1 VDKPVVASSEAAARS
16 DPAGRALFAA
26 GFSALLY
33 GAPLLLPPL
42 FPLLAIAPFPLIV
55 QRLRG
60 TVITAVGATLGAAA
74 LIALVFPPAWFAL
87 GYLLFFAL
95 PGLVLGEAM
104 ARGRGLRRA
113 TGWAVLVIGMQVCLI
128 LLFAHEHVATLF
140 LSGFDVIKSAAF
152 LDGMRSAGL
161 PPDKLDV
168 WVEQVTQARDVMAIL
183 YPSVALIMGATM
195 VLANAWLLRTY
206 LVRRDPGWLEGGE
219 FEGLRWPLGV
229 AVAFVA
235 AGAAVLSPG
244 LRPAAYNV
252 LLVLAFL
259 FALQGLAV
267 VVYYVHRLAAPPF
280 LRLVVLALV
289 ILNPWASQIL
299 ALAGLFD
306 IFIDFRKWAEPP
318 VEES

>member
-1 VDKPVVASSEAAARS
+1 M
-16 DPAGRALFAA
+16 ALQ
-26 GFSALLY
+26 SCLL
-33 GAPLLLPPL
+33 
-42 FPLLAIAPFPLIV
+42 
-55 QRLRG
+55 
-60 TVITAVGATLGAAA
+60 
-74 LIALVFPPAWFAL
+74 
-87 GYLLFFAL
+87 
-95 PGLVLGEAM
+95 
-104 ARGRGLRRA
+104 
-113 TGWAVLVIGMQVCLI
+113 
-128 LLFAHEHVATLF
+128 LLFANQDIAQQL
-140 LSGFDVIKSAAF
+140 LSVWDTIRSAPF
-152 LDGMRSAGL
+152 VESMRNAGL
-161 PPDKLDV
+161 PPETIDA
-168 WVEQVTQARDVMAIL
+168 WVEQAGQWRSVMEVL
-183 YPSVALIMGATM
+183 YPSVFVIAGAMM

-219 FEGLRWPLGV
+219 FEGLRWPIGV

-235 AGAAVLSPG
+235 AGAAVASPI
-244 LRPAAYNV
+244 LRPAAYNA

-267 VVYYVHRLAAPPF
+267 VAYYIHRLAAPPF

>member
-1 VDKPVVASSEAAARS
+1 MASSEAAART

-33 GAPLLLPPL
+33 GTPLLLPPL
-42 FPLLAIAPFPLIV
+42 FLLSVIAPFPLIV

-60 TVITAVGATLGAAA
+60 TAATALGATLGAAA
-74 LIALVFPPAWFAL
+74 LLAIVFSPRHALW
-87 GYLLFFAL
+87 YLLMLAL

-113 TGWAVLVIGMQVCLI
+113 TGWAVLVIGMQICLL
-128 LLFAHEHVATLF
+128 LLFAHEQVERICV
-140 LSGFDVIKSAAF
+140 SGFDLIKSAEF
-152 LDGMRSAGL
+152 VDGMRSAGV
-161 PPDKLDV
+161 PPEKVDV
-168 WVEQVTQARDVMAIL
+168 WVEQVTQARDVMAVL
-183 YPSVALIMGATM
+183 YPSVVLIMGAIM

-206 LVRRDPGWLEGGE
+206 LARRDPGWLEGGE
-219 FEGLRWPLGV
+219 FEGLRWPLAM
-229 AVAFVA
+229 AVLFVST
-235 AGAAVLSPG
+235 GAAVTSPA

-299 ALAGLFD
+299 ALTGLFD

-318 VEES
+318 AEEG

>member
-1 VDKPVVASSEAAARS
+1 MVTSSETATRT

-26 GFSALLY
+26 GFSALLFT
-33 GAPLLLPPL
+33 AQLVLPPL
-42 FPLLAIAPFPLIV
+42 VLLIAIAPFPLIV

-60 TVITAVGATLGAAA
+60 TIGTALGATLGAAA
-74 LIALVFPPAWFAL
+74 LVAIVYSSPAPALW
-87 GYLLFFAL
+87 YLLLFAL

-113 TGWAVLVIGMQVCLI
+113 TGWAVLVIGLQVCLV
-128 LLFAHEHVATLF
+128 LLFAHQVIATLF
-140 LSGFDVIKSAAF
+140 LSGFDVMKSPAF
-152 LDGMRSAGL
+152 VDGLRGTGV
-161 PPDKLDV
+161 PPEKIDV
-168 WVEQVTQARDVMAIL
+168 WLEQVTQARDVMAIL
-183 YPSVALIMGATM
+183 YPSVALIAGAMM
-195 VLANAWLLRTY
+195 VLVNAWLLRTY

-219 FEGLRWPLGV
+219 FEGLRWPLGM
-229 AVAFVA
+229 AVAFVS

-289 ILNPWASQIL
+289 VLNPWASQIL
-299 ALAGLFD
+299 ALTGLFD

-318 VEES
+318 SEES

>member
-1 VDKPVVASSEAAARS
+1 MEKEATAARTTDARA

-26 GFSALLY
+26 GFSALVFVAALLLW
-33 GAPLLLPPL
+33 PLLPL
-42 FPLLAIAPFPLIV
+42 IAIVPFPLIV

-60 TVITAVGATLGAAA
+60 TAATALGAALAATA
-74 LIALVFPPAWFAL
+74 LIAIVTSPWLALV
-87 GYLLFFAL
+87 YLLLLAL

-113 TGWAVLVIGMQVCLI
+113 TGWAILVIGMQICLL
-128 LLFAHEHVATLF
+128 LLFANEQIAQLF
-140 LSGFDVIKSAAF
+140 LSGFDVMKSAQWVEGF
-152 LDGMRSAGL
+152 RSAGV
-161 PPDKLDV
+161 PPETIDA
-168 WVEQVTQARDVMAIL
+168 WVEQATEARKVMEVL
-183 YPSVALIMGATM
+183 YPSVFLILGATM
-195 VLANAWLLRTY
+195 VLANAWLLRSY
-206 LVRRDPGWLEGGE
+206 LAHRDPGWLEGGE
-219 FEGLRWPLGV
+219 FEGLRWPLGM

-235 AGAAVLSPG
+235 AGAAVTSPV

-259 FALQGLAV
+259 FGLQGLAV
-267 VVYYVHRLAAPPF
+267 VVYYVYRLAAPPF

-318 VEES
+318 SEES

>member
-1 VDKPVVASSEAAARS
+1 MQIC
-16 DPAGRALFAA
+16 
-26 GFSALLY
+26 LL
-33 GAPLLLPPL
+33 
-42 FPLLAIAPFPLIV
+42 
-55 QRLRG
+55 
-60 TVITAVGATLGAAA
+60 
-74 LIALVFPPAWFAL
+74 
-87 GYLLFFAL
+87 
-95 PGLVLGEAM
+95 
-104 ARGRGLRRA
+104 
-113 TGWAVLVIGMQVCLI
+113 
-128 LLFAHEHVATLF
+128 LLFAHEQVARIF
-140 LSGFDVIKSAAF
+140 LSGFDLIKSTEF
-152 LDGMRSAGL
+152 VDGMRGAGV
-161 PPDKLDV
+161 PPEKVDV

-206 LVRRDPGWLEGGE
+206 LARRDPGWLEGGE
-219 FEGLRWPLGV
+219 FEGLRWPLAM
-229 AVAFVA
+229 AVMFVS
-235 AGAAVLSPG
+235 AGAAVTSPA

-299 ALAGLFD
+299 ALTGLFD

-318 VEES
+318 TEEG

>member
-1 VDKPVVASSEAAARS
+1 VDKPVAATTQTDSRPE
-16 DPAGRALFAA
+16 PAGRTLFAA

-33 GAPLLLPPL
+33 AAPLVLPPL
-42 FPLLAIAPFPLIV
+42 FLLSALAPFPLAV

-60 TVITAVGATLGAAA
+60 TFATAMVATLAATA
-74 LIALVFPPAWFAL
+74 LIAIAFSPGHALV
-87 GYLLFFAL
+87 YLVMRAV

-113 TGWAVLVIGMQVCLI
+113 TGWAVVVMGAQSSLL
-128 LLFAHEHVATLF
+128 LLFAHQDIAQGLLTVWDEMRSVQ
-140 LSGFDVIKSAAF
+140 F
-152 LDGMRSAGL
+152 LDSMRNAGL
-161 PPDKLDV
+161 PPETIDA
-168 WVEQVTQARDVMAIL
+168 WVEGISQWRRAMEVL
-183 YPSVALIMGATM
+183 YPSVFLIAGAMM

-206 LVRRDPGWLEGGE
+206 LARRDPGWLEGGE
-219 FEGLRWPLGV
+219 FEGLRWPVGM

-235 AGAAVLSPG
+235 AGAAVTSPV
-244 LRPAAYNV
+244 LRPAAYNA

-267 VVYYVHRLAAPPF
+267 VVYYIHRLAAPPF

>member
-1 VDKPVVASSEAAARS
+1 MAASEAGARTE
-16 DPAGRALFAA
+16 PAGRLLFAA
-26 GFSALLY
+26 GFSALLF
-33 GAPLLLPPL
+33 GAQLVVPLL
-42 FPLLAIAPFPLIV
+42 FPLCAIAPFPLIV

-60 TVITAVGATLGAAA
+60 TAASAAVAA
-74 LIALVFPPAWFAL
+74 LAATALLALTSPASAIQ
-87 GYLLFFAL
+87 YLLMFAL

-113 TGWAVLVIGMQVCLI
+113 TGWAILVVGLQIGLL
-128 LLFAHEHVATLF
+128 LLFAHEAVAKIL
-140 LSGFDVIKSAAF
+140 LSGFDDMKSAQWVEG
-152 LDGMRSAGL
+152 LRSAGV
-161 PPDKLDV
+161 PPASVDA
-168 WVEQVTQARDVMAIL
+168 WVEQVDQTYQIMKVL
-183 YPSVALIMGATM
+183 YPSVFLILGAGM

-206 LVRRDPGWLEGGE
+206 LARRDPGWLEGGE
-219 FEGLRWPLGV
+219 FEGLRWPLGL

-235 AGAAVLSPG
+235 AGASVTSPP
-244 LRPAAYNV
+244 LQPAAYNA

-306 IFIDFRKWAEPP
+306 IFIDFRKWADPP
-318 VEES
+318 AEEG

>member
-1 VDKPVVASSEAAARS
+1 MR
-16 DPAGRALFAA
+16 
-26 GFSALLY
+26 
-33 GAPLLLPPL
+33 
-42 FPLLAIAPFPLIV
+42 
-55 QRLRG
+55 
-60 TVITAVGATLGAAA
+60 
-74 LIALVFPPAWFAL
+74 
-87 GYLLFFAL
+87 AL

-113 TGWAVLVIGMQVCLI
+113 TGWAVLVMGAQCCLL
-128 LLFAHEHVATLF
+128 LLFAHESIAQQM
-140 LSGFDVIKSAAF
+140 LSVWDVMKSDPW
-152 LDGMRSAGL
+152 LEGMRGAGS
-161 PPDKLDV
+161 PPQTVDS
-168 WVEQVTQARDVMAIL
+168 WVEWVGQMRSVMEVL
-183 YPSVALIMGATM
+183 YPSVFLIAGAAM

-206 LVRRDPGWLEGGE
+206 LARRDPGWLEGGE
-219 FEGLRWPLGV
+219 FEGLRWPLGM

-235 AGAAVLSPG
+235 AGAAVTSPVM
-244 LRPAAYNV
+244 RPVAYNA
-252 LLVLAFL
+252 LLLLAFF

-318 VEES
+318 TEEQ

>member
-1 VDKPVVASSEAAARS
+1 VDKPVVASSEAAART

-33 GAPLLLPPL
+33 TAPLMLPLL
-42 FPLLAIAPFPLIV
+42 FPLIAIAAFPLIV

-60 TVITAVGATLGAAA
+60 TSATALGATLAAAA
-74 LIALVFPPAWFAL
+74 LIAIVVSPNHAL
-87 GYLLFFAL
+87 WYALMFAL

-113 TGWAVLVIGMQVCLI
+113 TGWAVLVMGVQCCLV
-128 LLFAHEHVATLF
+128 LLFAHDWVARLA
-140 LSGFDVIKSAAF
+140 LSGFDLMKSPQWV
-152 LDGMRSAGL
+152 DGLRGAGV
-161 PPDKLDV
+161 PPETIDA
-168 WVEQVTQARDVMAIL
+168 WVEQTAQTRSVMEVL
-183 YPSVALIMGATM
+183 YPSVFVILGAAM

-206 LVRRDPGWLEGGE
+206 LARRDPGWLEGGE
-219 FEGLRWPLGV
+219 FEGLRWPLV
-229 AVAFVA
+229 MAVAFVA
-235 AGAAVLSPG
+235 AGAAVTSPV

-318 VEES
+318 AEES

>member
-1 VDKPVVASSEAAARS
+1 MEKESAAPTATEART

-26 GFSALLY
+26 AFSALLY
-33 GAPLLLPPL
+33 AGPLVLPPL
-42 FPLLAIAPFPLIV
+42 FLLSVAAPFPLAV
-55 QRLRG
+55 QRMRG
-60 TVITAVGATLGAAA
+60 TLTTALVASLAATA
-74 LIALVFPPAWFAL
+74 LIAIVFSPRHAIE
-87 GYLLFFAL
+87 YLAMRAL

-113 TGWAVLVIGMQVCLI
+113 TGWAVLVVGALCSLR
-128 LLFAHEHVATLF
+128 LLFAHESIARQM
-140 LSGFDVIKSAAF
+140 LSGWDVMLSTPW
-152 LDGMRSAGL
+152 LDGMRNAGS
-161 PPDKLDV
+161 PPQTIDS
-168 WVEQVTQARDVMAIL
+168 WVEWAAQMRSVMEVL
-183 YPSVALIMGATM
+183 YPSVFLIAGAAM

-206 LVRRDPGWLEGGE
+206 LARRDPGWLEGGE
-219 FEGLRWPLGV
+219 FEGLRWPVSL

-235 AGAAVLSPG
+235 AGAAVTSPV

-252 LLVLAFL
+252 LLVLAFF

-267 VVYYVHRLAAPPF
+267 VVYYIHRLAAPPF

-318 VEES
+318 AEER

>member
-1 VDKPVVASSEAAARS
+1 MASSEAAART

-26 GFSALLY
+26 GFSALLF
-33 GAPLLLPPL
+33 AAQLLLPPL
-42 FPLLAIAPFPLIV
+42 SLLSAIAPFPLIV

-60 TVITAVGATLGAAA
+60 TVGTALGATLGAAA
-74 LIALVFPPAWFAL
+74 LVAIVFSSPGHALL
-87 GYLLFFAL
+87 YLLMLAL

-113 TGWAVLVIGMQVCLI
+113 TGWAVLVIGMQICLL
-128 LLFAHEHVATLF
+128 LLFAHEQVARIF
-140 LSGFDVIKSAAF
+140 VSGFDLIKSAEF
-152 LDGMRSAGL
+152 VDGMRSAGV
-161 PPDKLDV
+161 PPEKVDV

-183 YPSVALIMGATM
+183 YPSVALIMGAMM

-206 LVRRDPGWLEGGE
+206 LARRDPGWLEGGE
-219 FEGLRWPLGV
+219 FEGLRWPLAM
-229 AVAFVA
+229 AVMFVST
-235 AGAAVLSPG
+235 GAAVTSPA

-299 ALAGLFD
+299 ALTGLFD

-318 VEES
+318 AEEG

>member
-1 VDKPVVASSEAAARS
+1 MASSEAAART

-26 GFSALLY
+26 GFSALLF
-33 GAPLLLPPL
+33 AAQLLLPPL
-42 FPLLAIAPFPLIV
+42 FLLCAIAPFPLIV

-60 TVITAVGATLGAAA
+60 TVGTALGATLGAAA
-74 LIALVFPPAWFAL
+74 LVAIVFSSPAPALL
-87 GYLLFFAL
+87 YLLMLAL

-113 TGWAVLVIGMQVCLI
+113 TGWAVLVIGMQICLL
-128 LLFAHEHVATLF
+128 LLFAHEQVARIF
-140 LSGFDVIKSAAF
+140 LSGFDLIKSTEF
-152 LDGMRSAGL
+152 VDGMRGAGV
-161 PPDKLDV
+161 PPEKVDV

-206 LVRRDPGWLEGGE
+206 LARRDPGWLEGGE
-219 FEGLRWPLGV
+219 FEGLRWPLAM
-229 AVAFVA
+229 AVMFVS
-235 AGAAVLSPG
+235 AGAAVTSPA

-299 ALAGLFD
+299 ALTGLFD

-318 VEES
+318 TEEG

>member
-1 VDKPVVASSEAAARS
+1 VEKEAAAQRPTEARP

-26 GFSALLY
+26 GFSVLLY
-33 GAPLLLPPL
+33 AAPLVLPPL
-42 FPLLAIAPFPLIV
+42 FLLGVVAPFPLIV

-60 TVITAVGATLGAAA
+60 TLATALVATLAATA
-74 LIALVFPPAWFAL
+74 LIAIVFSPGHAL
-87 GYLLFFAL
+87 MFLLIHTL
-95 PGLVLGEAM
+95 PGLVLAEAM

-113 TGWAVLVIGMQVCLI
+113 TGWGVLVMGVQCGLW
-128 LLFAHEHVATLF
+128 LLFAHQDVARLL
-140 LSGFDVIKSAAF
+140 LSGSDVIRSASF
-152 LDGMRSAGL
+152 VDNMRGAGL
-161 PPDKLDV
+161 PPETIDA
-168 WVEQVTQARDVMAIL
+168 WVEQAAQARKVMEVL
-183 YPSVALIMGATM
+183 YPSVFLILGAAM

-206 LVRRDPGWLEGGE
+206 LARRDPGWLEGGE
-219 FEGLRWPLGV
+219 FEGLRWPVGM

-235 AGAAVLSPG
+235 AGVGVTSPA
-244 LRPAAYNV
+244 LRPAAYNA
-252 LLVLAFL
+252 LLLLAFF

-318 VEES
+318 AEEG